1 MDKTAIHIADA
12 SEISRRG
19 LMSLMESFDCA
30 GPIFEYSSAESLVR
44 AYRQSAIGVC
54 VISSNLVNSEM
65 DLGCLMEKLYSVNP
79 GCGVMIV
86 AESADIGEVNTA
98 LKQGIRAYVTRRV
111 SAEELEK
118 IVIALC
124 RGDKAYSHDVSEAI
138 TKHYSANQEFPLS
151 VNRDS
156 ITKRE
161 QEILSLV
168 VQGLTSSEI
177 AKQLYISPRT
187 VETHR
192 SNLMHKLNIKNTAGL
207 VRYALQEGNYS

>member
-1 MDKTAIHIADA
+1 MEQTAIHIADA

-19 LMSLMESFDCA
+19 LKSLMESFDCT
-30 GPIFEYSSAESLVR
+30 GSIFEHSSAESLVR
-44 AYRQSAIGVC
+44 AYHQSANGVC

-65 DLGCLMEKLYSVNP
+65 DLGCLMEKLCSANP

-86 AESADIGEVNTA
+86 AESADIGKVNTA

-124 RGDKAYSHDVSEAI
+124 RGDKAFSRDVSEAI
-138 TKHYSANQEFPLS
+138 TEHYSANQEFPLS
-151 VNRDS
+151 INRDS

>member
-19 LMSLMESFDCA
+19 LISLMESFDCA

-44 AYRQSAIGVC
+44 AYRQSANGVC

-65 DLGCLMEKLYSVNP
+65 DLGCLMEKLCSVNP
-79 GCGVMIV
+79 GCGVLIV

-124 RGDKAYSHDVSEAI
+124 RGDKAFSRDVSESI

-151 VNRDS
+151 INRDS

-207 VRYALQEGNYS
+207 VRYALQEGNYN